1 MKIAILGFGKQG
13 KSAYEYWNHGDNEIT
28 ICDSSIVDVP
38 EGAKTNFE
46 TDYLDDLHVYDI
58 IVRSPIIHPKDI
70 LASNTEHPEV
80 MEKVTS
86 STNEFFK
93 VCPTKNIIGVTGTKG
108 KGTTSTLITKILEA
122 ADHKVH
128 LGGNIG
134 TPPLELLKNKIKR
147 EDWVVLELA
156 NFQLIDLKQ
165 SPKVAV
171 CLMIVPEHLD
181 WHKDMLEYIR
191 SKQQLFVHQTSA
203 DLAVFNAIN
212 LYSEEVASVSPA
224 HRLTYEVPD
233 IGEEPMNLGG
243 AYLKGDH
250 IYFEGKKVC
259 DVNDVALLGRHNLE
273 NVCAAI
279 AATWHIVASTSN
291 KPADIIKNVVR
302 SFVGLP
308 HRIEIV
314 KQVKGVWFINDS
326 FATNPDATVAAINAV
341 EHPQI
346 LIIGGHDKGLDIGGL
361 TKIILETKQVKKV
374 LVIGASSS
382 KIVKSFKIAGYK
394 NYITSQ
400 ATTMKDIVSEA
411 FALARKNDAVILS
424 PGFSSHDMFKNYEER
439 GNLFK
444 EAVRALSLTVK

>member
-13 KSAYEYWNHGDNEIT
+13 KSAYEYWDHGDNEIT
-28 ICDSSIVDVP
+28 ICDSSIIDVP

-46 TDYLDDLHVYDI
+46 TDYLNDLHVYDV
-58 IVRSPIIHPKDI
+58 IVRSPIIHPRDI
-70 LASNTEHPEV
+70 LSSNTEHPEV
-80 MEKVTS
+80 MDKVTT

-122 ADHKVH
+122 AGHKVH

-134 TPPLELLKNKIKR
+134 TAPLELLKNKIKR

-191 SKQQLFVHQTSA
+191 SKQQLFVHQTSN
-203 DLAVFNAIN
+203 DLAVFNSAN
-212 LYSEEVASVSPA
+212 LYSEEVVDVSPA
-224 HRLTYEVPD
+224 HTLPYEVPE
-233 IGEEPMNLGG
+233 IGEEPINLGG
-243 AYLKGDH
+243 AYVKGDH

-259 DVNDVALLGRHNLE
+259 DVSDVALLGRHNLE

-291 KPADIIKNVVR
+291 KPAEVIKHVIR

-314 KQVKGVWFINDS
+314 RQVKGVWFINDS
-326 FATNPDATVAAINAV
+326 YAVNPSATMAAMSAI

-346 LIIGGHDKGLDIGGL
+346 LVIGGFDRGLDMQELVNTIK
-361 TKIILETKQVKKV
+361 TSDRVKKV
-374 LVIGASSS
+374 MLIGDSS
-382 KIVKSFKIAGYK
+382 KRVANVFEHNGYK
-394 NYITSQ
+394 NFVSSG
-400 ATTMKDIVSEA
+400 AKTMKAIVTEA
-411 FALARKNDAVILS
+411 FALARKNDAVIFS
-424 PGFSSHDMFKNYEER
+424 PAFASFDMFKNFEDR
-439 GNLFK
+439 GLQFK
-444 EAVRALSLTVK
+444 SEVKAL

>member
-13 KSAYEYWNHGDNEIT
+13 KSAYEYWDHGDNEIT
-28 ICDSSIVDVP
+28 ICDSSIVEVP
-38 EGAKTNFE
+38 KGAKTNFE

-58 IVRSPIIHPKDI
+58 IMRSPIIHPRDI

-122 ADHKVH
+122 AGHKVH

-134 TPPLELLKNKIKR
+134 TPPLELLKDKIKR

-156 NFQLIDLKQ
+156 NFQLIDLKY

-191 SKQQLFVHQTSA
+191 AKQQLFVHQTST
-203 DLAVFNAIN
+203 DLAVFNASN
-212 LYSEEVASVSPA
+212 LYSEEVADVSPA
-224 HRLTYEVPD
+224 HRLSYEVPD
-233 IGEEPMNLGG
+233 IGEDPFNLGG
-243 AYLKGDH
+243 AYVKGDH

-259 DVNDVALLGRHNLE
+259 DVDDVALLGRHNLE
-273 NVCAAI
+273 NVCAAV

-326 FATNPDATVAAINAV
+326 YAVNPSATLAAMKAI

-346 LIIGGHDKGLDIGGL
+346 LVIGGFDRGLDMQELVDAI
-361 TKIILETKQVKKV
+361 KSSDRVKKV
-374 LVIGASSS
+374 MLIGDSS
-382 KIVKSFKIAGYK
+382 KRVANIFKQSGYK
-394 NYITSQ
+394 NFVSSG
-400 ATTMKDIVSEA
+400 AKTMKAIVSES
-411 FALARKNDAVILS
+411 FALARKNDAVIFS
-424 PGFSSHDMFKNYEER
+424 PAFASFDMFKNFEDR
-439 GNLFK
+439 GLQFK
-444 EAVRALSLTVK
+444 AEVNSL